1 MSVKIEGFRRAMQAA
16 LEGPDIKDVEWSSFG
31 HDFNVK
37 RVVVKKTASGVEI
50 DGSEGHHISRRRRW
64 RPDDQMYFSCK
75 VTREGKVEDLN
86 VSIKTSW
93 DTLKAWFET
102 AGKILGVAAAIAGKV
117 DEAEVLDPTPSS
129 IELLDG
135 TWEGDAEFLIANIIA
150 VSALRAM
157 PEIGQISVP
166 DFSRM
171 SVVVNPTIVA
181 SFHDIRRD
189 LARQ

>member
-1 MSVKIEGFRRAMQAA
+1 M
-16 LEGPDIKDVEWSSFG
+16 
-31 HDFNVK
+31 
-37 RVVVKKTASGVEI
+37 
-50 DGSEGHHISRRRRW
+50 
-64 RPDDQMYFSCK
+64 
-75 VTREGKVEDLN
+75 
-86 VSIKTSW
+86 
-93 DTLKAWFET
+93 KAWFET

-150 VSALRAM
+150 VSVLRAM

-189 LARQ
+189 LASQ